1 MNCVKCG
8 KKTEG
13 TDVFCPECLEDMKRY
28 PVKPGTKIQ
37 IPARPEPVERKTV
50 KAKKE
55 KTPEEQIAGLQR
67 LVKLLTVLL
76 LTLSVALAVS
86 VGILAYQLAD
96 DTGAQPQQ
104 PMSRNY
110 TTSAASDGS

>member
-13 TDVFCPECLEDMKRY
+13 TDVFCPECLEEMKQY
-28 PVKPGTKIQ
+28 PVKPGIKIQ
-37 IPARPEPVERKTV
+37 IPVRPEPAERKPV
-50 KAKKE
+50 KTKKE
-55 KTPEEQIAGLQR
+55 KTPEEQIAALQK

-76 LTLSVALAVS
+76 VTLSATLAIA
-86 VGILAYQLAD
+86 VGILAFQLSS
-96 DTGAQPQQ
+96 DTDQQPQQ

-110 TTSAASDGS
+110 TTSDITDGS

>member
-13 TDVFCPECLEDMKRY
+13 TDVFCPECLEEMKYY
-28 PVKPGTKIQ
+28 PIKPGTKIQ
-37 IPARPEPVERKTV
+37 IPVRPEPVERKPV
-50 KAKKE
+50 KTKKE
-55 KTPEEQIAGLQR
+55 KTPEEQIAALQK

-76 LTLSVALAVS
+76 ITLSVALAIA
-86 VGILAYQLAD
+86 VGILAFQLSS
-96 DTGAQPQQ
+96 DTDQQPQQ

-110 TTSAASDGS
+110 TTSASTDGS